1 MNYIKRKK
9 ISLNEPDDLTS
20 PQKNLD
26 EIQLMLSLYGS
37 KSVTKKQ
44 FKDEKENLKRFY
56 SR

>member
-37 KSVTKKQ
+37 TSVTKKQ